1 MTHGEGGG
9 IIIIGSANR
18 TKKQNGGEKMG
29 FAYNKLKGKI
39 KEVYGTQEAFAI
51 AMGMGRTTLHSK
63 LHNITEFTQSEML
76 RALELLHLEKADID
90 IYFFKIGRAHV

>member
-1 MTHGEGGG
+1 
-9 IIIIGSANR
+9 
-18 TKKQNGGEKMG
+18 MG

-51 AMGMGRTTLHSK
+51 AMGMGRTTLYSK

-90 IYFFKIGRAHV
+90 IYFFTPKVRKAEREQA

>member
-1 MTHGEGGG
+1 
-9 IIIIGSANR
+9 
-18 TKKQNGGEKMG
+18 MG

-90 IYFFKIGRAHV
+90 IYFFTPKVRKAERAQA

>member
-1 MTHGEGGG
+1 
-9 IIIIGSANR
+9 
-18 TKKQNGGEKMG
+18 MG

-90 IYFFKIGRAHV
+90 IYFGTPKGRKAEREQA

>member
-1 MTHGEGGG
+1 
-9 IIIIGSANR
+9 
-18 TKKQNGGEKMG
+18 MG

-90 IYFFKIGRAHV
+90 IYFFTPKVRKAEREQG

>member
-1 MTHGEGGG
+1 
-9 IIIIGSANR
+9 
-18 TKKQNGGEKMG
+18 MG

-51 AMGMGRTTLHSK
+51 AMGMGRTTLNSK
-63 LHNITEFTQSEML
+63 LHNITDFTQSALL

-90 IYFFKIGRAHV
+90 IYFFTPKVRKAEREQA

>member
-1 MTHGEGGG
+1 
-9 IIIIGSANR
+9 
-18 TKKQNGGEKMG
+18 MG

-90 IYFFKIGRAHV
+90 IYFFYPESSESRTRAGVNGGANG